1 MWEAPDHDGG
11 SPITGYQVEKR
22 EVSRKTWVKV
32 MAGLQDQE
40 YTITDVVEGK
50 EYLFRVIA
58 CNKCGPGEPA
68 YIDEP
73 VNVSSP
79 ASKY

>member
-1 MWEAPDHDGG
+1 M
-11 SPITGYQVEKR
+11 YQDIFDLSDSKFSLTQVA
-22 EVSRKTWVKV
+22 TCI
-32 MAGLQDQE
+32 QDQE
-40 YTITDVVEGK
+40 FTVTDVIEGK
-50 EYLFRVIA
+50 EYLFRVTA

-79 ASKY
+79 ASKYLDSLLSN

>member
-1 MWEAPDHDGG
+1 M
-11 SPITGYQVEKR
+11 ITGI
-22 EVSRKTWVKV
+22 
-32 MAGLQDQE
+32 QDQE
-40 YTITDVVEGK
+40 FTVSDVVEGK
-50 EYLFRVIA
+50 EYLFRVTA

-79 ASKY
+79 ASESEQGFRLMKLKGKTM

>member
-1 MWEAPDHDGG
+1 
-11 SPITGYQVEKR
+11 
-22 EVSRKTWVKV
+22 

-58 CNKCGPGEPA
+58 YNKCGPGEPA

-79 ASKY
+79 ASKYRNCLSFIEIKKFCLKTQNMEF

>member
-1 MWEAPDHDGG
+1 MTLALPVV
-11 SPITGYQVEKR
+11 STSQVITGI
-22 EVSRKTWVKV
+22 
-32 MAGLQDQE
+32 QDQE
-40 YTITDVVEGK
+40 FTVTDVVEGK
-50 EYLFRVIA
+50 EYLFRVTA

-79 ASKY
+79 ASESQQGGNVLINTFVW

>member
-1 MWEAPDHDGG
+1 MVV
-11 SPITGYQVEKR
+11 SFQV
-22 EVSRKTWVKV
+22 VL
-32 MAGLQDQE
+32 GLQDQE
-40 YTITDVVEGK
+40 YTVTDVMEGK
-50 EYLFRVIA
+50 EYLFRVTA

-79 ASKY
+79 ASKEL

>member
-1 MWEAPDHDGG
+1 V
-11 SPITGYQVEKR
+11 SQV
-22 EVSRKTWVKV
+22 VS
-32 MAGLQDQE
+32 GLQDQE
-40 YTITDVVEGK
+40 YTVTDVMEGK
-50 EYLFRVIA
+50 EYLFRVTA

-79 ASKY
+79 ASKDLNYHSTLSR